1 MLGWYYSNPLNHAD
15 KVNSIT
21 ILVSESSVLS
31 FCELQVF
38 FYSRCLDICDIWRQ
52 FYFVFI
58 WDKCPFAPE
67 RDLNRHH
74 VIPEAVIQPDSG
86 PDVYNYHIICI
97 YIYGIWII
105 WSESTYFTF
114 FIILVLVLFF
124 LQYCYVYY
132 QYSCISTSTLFYDV
146 FISSLSSV
154 SYKLKCTIVT
164 AIVILSSYFNRC
176 III

>member
-67 RDLNRHH
+67 RDLKRHH

-86 PDVYNYHIICI
+86 PDVYKYYIYVMIWKHIFHFLYHISI
-97 YIYGIWII
+97 
-105 WSESTYFTF
+105 S
-114 FIILVLVLFF
+114 IILVTVL
-124 LQYCYVYY
+124 LLLLSILLY
-132 QYSCISTSTLFYDV
+132 QYINSILWCVYIISV
-146 FISSLSSV
+146 V
-154 SYKLKCTIVT
+154 
-164 AIVILSSYFNRC
+164 
-176 III
+176 